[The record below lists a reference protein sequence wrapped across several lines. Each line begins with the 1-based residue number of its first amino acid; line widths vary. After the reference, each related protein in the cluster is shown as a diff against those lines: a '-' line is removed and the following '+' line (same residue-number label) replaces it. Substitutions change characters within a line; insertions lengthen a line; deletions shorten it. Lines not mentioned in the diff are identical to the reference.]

1 MRPISVVYDPMCL
14 RHDPGLDHP
23 ESPQR
28 LQTLVQLLHSPAVQA
43 LSPHLVAPRDATGVE
58 LTRVH
63 SPDYLAQLLAVAGQI
78 TYLDADTVTSPDSV
92 QAAIR
97 AAGCVLAATE
107 SVVRSPVTRSFALV
121 RPPGHHAEPTRA
133 MGFCLLNNVAVAA
146 KHALTELGLRRV
158 AIVDFD
164 VHHGNGTQEAFWRD
178 PHVLYISTHQAP
190 LYPGSGAAT
199 EVGEGLGEGR
209 TVNIPL
215 SPGHGDA
222 EYDAIY
228 GGLIARMLER
238 FHPELII
245 VSAGFD
251 IAASDP
257 LGGMEVTTEGF
268 ARIAGHLLNAA
279 DLLCDGRI
287 LFVLEGGYELSAL
300 HDGVLACLEAM
311 AGRLVVD
318 EPVGALR
325 SMGLGDAAELLE
337 IWDPYF
343 TL

>member
-1 MRPISVVYDPMCL
+1 MRPISLVYDTL
-14 RHDPGLDHP
+14 GLQHDPGLDHP

-28 LQTLVQLLHSPAVQA
+28 LQTLLQLVGSPAVQSLA
-43 LSPHLVAPRDATGVE
+43 PELIAPRDATDLE

-63 SPDYLAQLLAVAGQI
+63 TADYIAFLHAIEGQSVH
-78 TYLDADTVTSPDSV
+78 LDADTVASPHSV
-92 QAAIR
+92 RAAIR
-97 AAGCVLAATE
+97 AAGSVLAATE
-107 SVVRSPVTRSFALV
+107 SILQSPIPRAFALV
-121 RPPGHHAEPTRA
+121 RPPGHHAMPDSA
-133 MGFCLLNNVAVAA
+133 MGFCILNNVALAA
-146 KHALTELGLRRV
+146 RHALDVLGLRRV

-164 VHHGNGTQEAFWRD
+164 VHHGNGTQAAFIGD

-199 EVGEGLGEGR
+199 EIGEGLGLGR

-215 SPGHGDA
+215 AAGHGDA
-222 EYDAIY
+222 EYDTIY

-238 FHPELII
+238 FRPEII
-245 VSAGFD
+245 LVSAGFD
-251 IAASDP
+251 IAATDP
-257 LGGMEVTTEGF
+257 LGGMNVSTEGF

-279 DLLCDGRI
+279 DLLCNGRI
-287 LFVLEGGYELSAL
+287 LFVLEGGYQLSAL

-311 AGRLVVD
+311 AGRLVVE
-318 EPVGALR
+318 EPMGALR
-325 SMGLGDAAELLE
+325 QMNLGDAGQYLE

>member
-1 MRPISVVYDPMCL
+1 VRPFSVIHDPLCL
-14 RHDPGLDHP
+14 RHEPGLDHP

-28 LQTLVQLLHSPAVQA
+28 LQTLVQLLNSPAVQA
-43 LSPHLVAPRDATGVE
+43 LNPHILTPRDATGAE
-58 LTRVH
+58 LARVH
-63 SPDYLAQLLAVAGQI
+63 APEYLQQLLAVAGQ
-78 TYLDADTVTSPDSV
+78 TAYLDADTVTSPDSV
-92 QAAIR
+92 QAAVR
-97 AAGCVLAATE
+97 AAGCVLEATE
-107 SVVRSPVTRSFALV
+107 SVLRSEVPRSFALV
-121 RPPGHHAEPTRA
+121 RPPGHHAEPHRA

-146 KHALTELGLRRV
+146 KHALTALGLRRV

-190 LYPGSGAAT
+190 LYPGTGAAT
-199 EVGEGLGEGR
+199 EVGEGVGEGR

-215 SPGHGDA
+215 SPGHGDT

-238 FHPELII
+238 FHPELIL

-251 IAASDP
+251 IAATDP
-257 LGGMEVTTEGF
+257 LGGMDVTTEGF

-279 DLLCDGRI
+279 DLLCNGRI
-287 LFVLEGGYELSAL
+287 VFVLEGGYQLGAL

-311 AGRLVVD
+311 AGRLIVD
-318 EPVGALR
+318 EPLGGLR
-325 SMGLGDAAELLE
+325 NLKMGDANALID